1 MNLLIEYGT
10 TDKKINVSEIINNK
24 CKKNNIIFIPSFDI
38 ERINIIQEDPC
49 YGIVKSIFIN
59 NKIFD
64 EHHEIII
71 NMNDNNNIYSN
82 IINPTEF
89 KLFKIHHNLIFDGY
103 LNCEIPEQLLS
114 IKYINPNSKVL
125 EIGSNIGRNTCIIAK
140 ILNNSSNLTTVE
152 TIPENIDILRKNR
165 NQNNLKFNIIEG
177 ALSKAP
183 LIQKEWVCIPKPASG
198 IIPSGYVEV
207 KTFLYD
213 KIKKNYDT
221 LILDCEGAFY
231 YICKDFPEILN
242 GINLVILEN
251 DFLNI
256 EHKIYVDNLLT
267 KNGLK
272 SIYTQSGGWGC
283 CENIFYQVFKK

>member
-1 MNLLIEYGT
+1 MILLIEYGT
-10 TDKKINVSEIINNK
+10 IDKKINVSEIINNK
-24 CKKNNIIFIPSFDI
+24 CKKNNIIFIPASDI
-38 ERINIIQEDPC
+38 DRNNIIGIDPC

-59 NKIFD
+59 NEKFD
-64 EHHEIII
+64 QNYEIII
-71 NMNDNNNIYSN
+71 NNDNNIYTN

-89 KLFKIHHNLIFDGY
+89 KLFKIHHDLIFDGD

-125 EIGSNIGRNTCIIAK
+125 EIGSNIGRNTCAIAK

-152 TIPENIDILRKNR
+152 TMPENINILRKNR

-177 ALSKAP
+177 ALSKEP
-183 LIQKEWVCIPKPASG
+183 LIQKDWVCIPKPTNG
-198 IIPSGYVEV
+198 IIPSEYVEV

-231 YICKDFPEILN
+231 YICKDFPEILD

-256 EHKIYVDNLLT
+256 EHKTYVDNLLT

-272 SIYTQSGGWGC
+272 SIYTQGGGIGC
-283 CENIFYQVFKK
+283 CKDIFYQVFKK